1 MKEGT
6 KVSRHG
12 SYKLGYTRAT
22 MI

>member
-1 MKEGT
+1 M

-12 SYKLGYTRAT
+12 SYKLGYTRVT

>member
-1 MKEGT
+1 MKVGM

-12 SYKLGYTRAT
+12 SYKLGYTRVT

>member
-1 MKEGT
+1 MEEGT